1 MDADQIAEL
10 MVDLFTRLVQDGM
23 SNHNTQT
30 GLDPDVQDLLAAHYL
45 AQTKAAMARL
55 EREMLATTRLDYT
68 TLGSALGISKQAA
81 RSKVTAA
88 RQAQKAAE
96 AAENAEDAEDAGTG
110 AATSGATDSPAD
122 PAGPGAAR
130 YRPVTLEWASR
141 HLPPV
146 THRVRT
152 VVPNPHLTA
161 AVDPYADLPERR
173 PRPATVVQAV
183 GRGTR
188 RVRIAEDA
196 PADRAGAPAPNSAAP
211 EQSSVAPPEHPDTP
225 ALSGASSTG
234 TAGGADANGSRNGKP

>member
-81 RSKVTAA
+81 RTKVAAA
-88 RQAQKAAE
+88 RQAQQAAE
-96 AAENAEDAEDAGTG
+96 AAEDAAGGFAASDGSGAGSGDGTSASAGVDAG
-110 AATSGATDSPAD
+110 SGDSVDGTAGTD
-122 PAGPGAAR
+122 GPPPMR

-141 HLPPV
+141 NLPPV

-161 AVDPYADLPERR
+161 AVDPYADLPERK

-188 RVRIAEDA
+188 RVRIAEDT
-196 PADRAGAPAPNSAAP
+196 G
-211 EQSSVAPPEHPDTP
+211 PPERPATP
-225 ALSGASSTG
+225 VLSGTPE
-234 TAGGADANGSRNGKP
+234 AG

>member
-81 RSKVTAA
+81 RTKVAAA
-88 RQAQKAAE
+88 RQAQQAAE
-96 AAENAEDAEDAGTG
+96 AAEDAAGGSAAGDGSDAAPGDGASAGAGDDASSGDGAAGTDG
-110 AATSGATDSPAD
+110 TP
-122 PAGPGAAR
+122 PMR

-141 HLPPV
+141 NLPPV

-161 AVDPYADLPERR
+161 AVDPYADLPERK

-188 RVRIAEDA
+188 RVRIAEDT
-196 PADRAGAPAPNSAAP
+196 G
-211 EQSSVAPPEHPDTP
+211 PPEEPATP
-225 ALSGASSTG
+225 VLSGTPE
-234 TAGGADANGSRNGKP
+234 AG

>member
-81 RSKVTAA
+81 RTKVAAA
-88 RQAQKAAE
+88 RQAQQAAE
-96 AAENAEDAEDAGTG
+96 AAEDATGGSAASAGSDAGSGDGASAGVAAGSGDG
-110 AATSGATDSPAD
+110 AAGTD
-122 PAGPGAAR
+122 GPPPMR

-141 HLPPV
+141 NLPPV

-161 AVDPYADLPERR
+161 AVDPYADLPERK

-188 RVRIAEDA
+188 RVRIAEDTD
-196 PADRAGAPAPNSAAP
+196 PP
-211 EQSSVAPPEHPDTP
+211 EQPATP
-225 ALSGASSTG
+225 VLSGTPE
-234 TAGGADANGSRNGKP
+234 AG